1 MHELSARGGR
11 LYSGCVRALGLLL
24 ALLALVA
31 VACGGESST
40 QETTAAPPAE
50 TQTPA
55 RDTNRTPAPAVA
67 GETLDGEPLALTDF
81 RGKPVL
87 VNVWSAW

>member
-1 MHELSARGGR
+1 MHELSARGAR

-24 ALLALVA
+24 ALVALVA
-31 VACGGESST
+31 IGCGGEQGT

-50 TQTPA
+50 TETQP
-55 RDTNRTPAPAVA
+55 RDKRRAAAPPVE
-67 GETLDGEPLALTDF
+67 GQTLDGEPLALADF